1 MMGNPRIEVVPH
13 CEGGEGQV
21 TFKHLLE
28 APEMHGV
35 CGLYAEVTVYPGSS
49 VGWHVHTGES
59 ETYYILSG
67 VAEYNDNGRVRRVYP
82 GETTYT
88 PDGCGHEIRP
98 FGKEPLVF
106 IALIIR
112 T

>member
-1 MMGNPRIEVVPH
+1 MNPRIEVVPH
-13 CEGGEGQV
+13 CEGGQGQV
-21 TFKHLLE
+21 TFRHLTEKHQMNE
-28 APEMHGV
+28 A
-35 CGLYAEVTVYPGSS
+35 CLLYAEVTVYPGSS
-49 VGWHVHTGES
+49 VGWHVHKGES

-67 VAEYNDNGRVRRVYP
+67 TAEYNDNGKVRRVYP

-88 PDGCGHEIRP
+88 PDGFGHEIKP

-106 IALIIR
+106 MALLLK